1 MARHCLFPERTRI
14 SIMTRM
20 SLTIEKRDASGKSP
34 VARRLRKTG
43 RVPGVMYKDGGNV
56 PFSADELELAAVLR
70 KGANLID
77 AKLDGNDQLT
87 VLKTYDVHPV
97 RGNLTHI
104 DLQAVSMDQTVRTSV
119 ALHLVGSSPGQKEG
133 AILTQ
138 GIQQLL
144 IETVASNIPDSIEF
158 DVSDTHA
165 GDTVILRD
173 VPMPE
178 GVTPL
183 DDEGTMV
190 VALTVPRGAKGKG
203 RKNEDGSAMTLE
215 QEDAAE
221 AADAAAENA
230 PAEG

>member
-1 MARHCLFPERTRI
+1 
-14 SIMTRM
+14 MTRM
-20 SLTIEKRDASGKSP
+20 NLTIEKRDAKGKSP

-43 RVPGVMYKDGGNV
+43 RVPGVMYHADGNV

-77 AKLDGNDQLT
+77 MTLDGSEHLT
-87 VLKTYDVHPV
+87 VLKSYDVHPV
-97 RGNLTHI
+97 RGNLQHI
-104 DLQAVSMDQTVRTSV
+104 DVQAVTMDQTIRTTVSFV
-119 ALHLVGSSPGQKEG
+119 LTGTSPGQKEG

-138 GIQQLL
+138 GATELL
-144 IETVASNIPDSIEF
+144 IETKASNIPDQIEF
-158 DVSDTHA
+158 DISNTHA

-178 GVTPL
+178 GVVALT
-183 DDEGTMV
+183 DEGTMV

-203 RKNEDGSAMTLE
+203 RKNTDGSEMTLE
-215 QEDAAE
+215 QEDAAD
-221 AADAAAENA
+221 AADAAADGA

>member
-1 MARHCLFPERTRI
+1 
-14 SIMTRM
+14 MTRL

-43 RVPGVMYKDGGNV
+43 RVPGVIYGATGENI

-77 AKLDGNDQLT
+77 TSLDGSDQLT
-87 VLKTYDVHPV
+87 VLKGYDVHPV
-97 RGNLTHI
+97 RGNLQHV
-104 DLQAVSMDQTVRTSV
+104 DLQAVTMDQKVRTTV
-119 ALHLVGSSPGQKEG
+119 ALNLVGESPGRKEG

-144 IETVASNIPDSIEF
+144 IETVASNIPDSIEY
-158 DVSDTHA
+158 DISDTHA

-190 VALTVPRGAKGKG
+190 IALTVPRGAKGKG

-215 QEDAAE
+215 QEDAAD

>member
-1 MARHCLFPERTRI
+1 
-14 SIMTRM
+14 MTRA

-43 RVPGVMYKDGGNV
+43 RVPGVMYHVDGNV

-70 KGANLID
+70 RGANLID
-77 AKLDGNDQLT
+77 LQLDGAEHLT
-87 VLKTYDVHPV
+87 VLKDYDVHPV
-97 RGNLTHI
+97 RGNLRHI
-104 DLQAVSMDQTVRTSV
+104 DLQAVTMDQTVKTTISLV
-119 ALHLVGSSPGQKEG
+119 LVGTSPGQKEG

-138 GIQQLL
+138 GIRELL
-144 IETVASNIPDSIEF
+144 VECIASSIPDQVEYDI
-158 DVSDTHA
+158 SDTHA

-203 RKNEDGSAMTLE
+203 RENIDGTAMTQA
-215 QEDAAE
+215 QEDAADAAE
-221 AADAAAENA
+221 AAAAADA
-230 PAEG
+230 PAGDEA

>member
-1 MARHCLFPERTRI
+1 
-14 SIMTRM
+14 MTRM

-43 RVPGVMYKDGGNV
+43 RVPGVMYHADGNV

-77 AKLDGNDQLT
+77 MDLEGTTHLT
-87 VLKTYDVHPV
+87 VLKEYDVHPV
-97 RGNLTHI
+97 RGNLRHV
-104 DLQAVSMDQTVRTSV
+104 DVQAVTMDQKVRTTV
-119 ALHLVGSSPGQKEG
+119 ALVLTGTSPGQKEG

-144 IETVASNIPDSIEF
+144 IETVASNIPDTIEF
-158 DVSDTHA
+158 DSSDTHA
-165 GDTVILRD
+165 GDTRILRD
-173 VPMPE
+173 VPMPV
-178 GVTPL
+178 GVTAL

-190 VALTVPRGAKGKG
+190 IALTVPRGAKGKG
-203 RKNEDGSAMTLE
+203 RKNDDGSAMTLE
-215 QEDAAE
+215 QEDAAD

-230 PAEG
+230 PAED

>member
-1 MARHCLFPERTRI
+1 
-14 SIMTRM
+14 MTRM
-20 SLTIEKRDASGKSP
+20 SLTIEKRDAQGKSP

-43 RVPGVMYKDGGNV
+43 RVPGVMYHADGNV
-56 PFSADELELAAVLR
+56 PFSADELELAAVIR

-77 AKLDGNDQLT
+77 MSLDGSEHLT
-87 VLKTYDVHPV
+87 VLKSYDVHPV
-97 RGNLTHI
+97 RGNLQHI
-104 DLQAVSMDQTVRTSV
+104 DVQAVTMDQTIRTTV
-119 ALHLVGSSPGQKEG
+119 AFALTGTSPGQKEG

-138 GIQQLL
+138 GINELL
-144 IETVASNIPDSIEF
+144 IETVASNIPDKVEF

-183 DDEGTMV
+183 TDEGTMV
-190 VALTVPRGAKGKG
+190 VALTVPRGAKGQG
-203 RKNEDGSAMTLE
+203 RSNADGTAMTQE
-215 QEDAAE
+215 QEDAAD
-221 AADAAAENA
+221 AADAAEA

>member
-1 MARHCLFPERTRI
+1 
-14 SIMTRM
+14 MTRM

-77 AKLDGNDQLT
+77 TSLEGSEQLT
-87 VLKTYDVHPV
+87 VLKAYDVHPV
-97 RGNLTHI
+97 RGNLTHV
-104 DLQAVSMDQTVRTSV
+104 DLQAVTMDQKVRTTV
-119 ALHLVGSSPGQKEG
+119 PFNLVGESPGRKEG

-138 GIQQLL
+138 GLSEVL
-144 IETVASNIPDSIEF
+144 IETIASNIPDSVDF
-158 DVSDTHA
+158 DISDTHS

-173 VPMPE
+173 VPLPE
-178 GVTPL
+178 GVTAL
-183 DDEGTMV
+183 TDEGTMV

-203 RKNEDGSAMTLE
+203 KKGA
-215 QEDAAE
+215 
-221 AADAAAENA
+221 AAAEET
-230 PAEG
+230 PAEGEGAEG

>member
-1 MARHCLFPERTRI
+1 
-14 SIMTRM
+14 MTRA

-77 AKLDGNDQLT
+77 CQLDGAEHLT
-87 VLKTYDVHPV
+87 VLKDYDVHPV
-97 RGNLTHI
+97 RGNLQHV
-104 DLQAVSMDQTVRTSV
+104 DLQAVTMDQTVRTTIS
-119 ALHLVGSSPGQKEG
+119 LVLTGQSPGQKEG

-138 GIQQLL
+138 GIRELL
-144 IETVASNIPDSIEF
+144 VECVASSIPDQVEF
-158 DVSDTHA
+158 DISDTHA

-203 RKNEDGSAMTLE
+203 RKNADGTEMTLE
-215 QEDAAE
+215 QEDAAD
-221 AADAAAENA
+221 AADAAAESA